1 MQSWHN
7 AEHTLFPCS
16 ARSVRNDCCNRVARW
31 IAWSWSCVQPQT
43 GWRAEANDYDQA
55 NEERW
60 TKLQHVD
67 DGAPHVNAPPS
78 GLSWAD
84 VLSHDK
90 WVGMSDGELIRHLEI
105 EGFVV
110 LPNVL
115 NTTTV
120 AAVRAQA
127 LVLFRLARARECYR
141 I

>member
-1 MQSWHN
+1 MLSTRFFLVVH
-7 AEHTLFPCS
+7 AVCATIVAIALLGGSHGPGPACS
-16 ARSVRNDCCNRVARW
+16 RRLDGGRRGGER
-31 IAWSWSCVQPQT
+31 P
-43 GWRAEANDYDQA
+43 GERLRPG
-55 NEERW
+55 ERW